1 MNKDG
6 DVLKIKRKPEWM
18 RIKIQGGEKA
28 AEVRNLISDLHLN
41 TVCSEANCPNR
52 MECFEARTATFMI
65 LGSRCTRNCNFCD
78 VIHGTPDMVDK
89 EEPAHIGE
97 AVRRLGLKHAVV
109 TSVTRD
115 DLPDEGATQFR
126 DVIREIRKKNPGTTV
141 EVLIPDLHGK
151 EEFMDII
158 YDEKPDVL
166 NHNIE
171 TVPSLYKKVRPGAK
185 FERSLKVLD
194 YAKKKGLVTKTGIMV
209 GLGETEEEM
218 IETFKALR
226 EIDVNMLTIGQY
238 LRPSLDHLEV
248 EEYVPPEQFDKY
260 KEIAL
265 DMGFKEVASGPFVR
279 SSYKAKAI
287 KLDE

>member
-1 MNKDG
+1 MK
-6 DVLKIKRKPEWM
+6 KKPEWM
-18 RIKIQGGEKA
+18 KIKIQGGNKA
-28 AEVRNLISDLHLN
+28 AEVRNLISDLNLN

-78 VIHGTPDMVDK
+78 VIHGTPDMVNK
-89 EEPAHIGE
+89 EEPANIGE

-126 DVIREIRKKNPGTTV
+126 DVIREIRKKNPDTTV

-171 TVPSLYKKVRPGAK
+171 TVPSLYEKVRPGADFK
-185 FERSLKVLD
+185 RSLKVLD

-248 EEYVPPEQFDKY
+248 EEYVTPEQFDKY
-260 KEIAL
+260 KKVAL
-265 DMGFKEVASGPFVR
+265 EMGFAEVASGPFVR
-279 SSYKAKAI
+279 SSYKARAI

>member
-1 MNKDG
+1 M
-6 DVLKIKRKPEWM
+6 KIKRKPEWM

-52 MECFEARTATFMI
+52 MECFESKTATFMI
-65 LGSRCTRNCNFCD
+65 LGSKCTRNCNFCD

-89 EEPAHIGE
+89 DEPAHIGE

-126 DVIREIRKKNPGTTV
+126 DVIREIRKKNPDTTV

-151 EEFMDII
+151 EEYMDII

-185 FERSLKVLD
+185 FDRSLKVLD
-194 YAKKKGLVTKTGIMV
+194 YAKKRGLVTKTGIMV

-248 EEYVPPEQFDKY
+248 EEYVTPAQFDKY

-265 DMGFKEVASGPFVR
+265 DMGFKEVESGPFVR

>member
-1 MNKDG
+1 MID
-6 DVLKIKRKPEWM
+6 LKIKKKPEWM
-18 RIKIQGGEKA
+18 KIKIQGGNKA
-28 AEVRNLISDLHLN
+28 AEVRNLISDLNLN

-78 VIHGTPDMVDK
+78 VIHGTPDMVNK
-89 EEPAHIGE
+89 EEPANIGE

-126 DVIREIRKKNPGTTV
+126 DVIREIRKKNPDTTV

-171 TVPSLYKKVRPGAK
+171 TVPSLYEKVRPGADFK
-185 FERSLKVLD
+185 RSLKVLD

-248 EEYVPPEQFDKY
+248 EEYVTPEQFDKY
-260 KEIAL
+260 KKVAL
-265 DMGFKEVASGPFVR
+265 EMGFAEVASGPFVR
-279 SSYKAKAI
+279 SSYKARAI

>member
-1 MNKDG
+1 M
-6 DVLKIKRKPEWM
+6 KIKRKPEWM

-52 MECFEARTATFMI
+52 MECFESKTATFMI

-89 EEPAHIGE
+89 DEPAHIGE

-126 DVIREIRKKNPGTTV
+126 DVIREIRKKNPDTTV

-151 EEFMDII
+151 EEYMDII
-158 YDEKPDVL
+158 YNEKPDVL

-185 FERSLKVLD
+185 FDRSLKVLD
-194 YAKKKGLVTKTGIMV
+194 YAKKRGLVTKTGIMV

-248 EEYVPPEQFDKY
+248 EEYVTPEQFDKY

-265 DMGFKEVASGPFVR
+265 GMGFKEVASGPFVR

>member
-1 MNKDG
+1 M
-6 DVLKIKRKPEWM
+6 KIKKKPEWM
-18 RIKIQGGEKA
+18 KIKIQGGNKA
-28 AEVRNLISDLHLN
+28 AEVRNLISDLNLN

-78 VIHGTPDMVDK
+78 VIHGTPDMVNK
-89 EEPAHIGE
+89 EEPANIGE

-126 DVIREIRKKNPGTTV
+126 DVIREIRKKNPDTTV

-171 TVPSLYKKVRPGAK
+171 TVPSLYEKVRPGADFK
-185 FERSLKVLD
+185 RSLKVLD

-248 EEYVPPEQFDKY
+248 EEYVTPEQFDKY
-260 KEIAL
+260 KKVAL
-265 DMGFKEVASGPFVR
+265 EMGFAEVASGPFVR
-279 SSYKAKAI
+279 SSYKARAI

>member
-1 MNKDG
+1 MKFQ
-6 DVLKIKRKPEWM
+6 KKPDWL
-18 RIKIQGGEKA
+18 RIKVQGGNKA
-28 AEVRNLISDLHLN
+28 AEVRNLISDLNLN
-41 TVCSEANCPNR
+41 TVCSEANCPNK
-52 MECFEARTATFMI
+52 MECFEAKTATFMI

-78 VIHGTPDMVDK
+78 VIHGTPDMVNK
-89 EEPAHIGE
+89 EEASNVAE

-115 DLPDEGATQFR
+115 DLPDEGASQFR
-126 DVIREIRKKNPGTTV
+126 DVIVEIRKKNPETTV

-151 EEFMDII
+151 EEYMDII
-158 YDEKPDVL
+158 YDVKPDVL

-171 TVPSLYKKVRPGAK
+171 TVPSLYKKVRPGAV

-238 LRPSLDHLEV
+238 LRPSIDHLEV
-248 EEYVPPEQFDKY
+248 EEYVPLEQFERY

-265 DMGFKEVASGPFVR
+265 DMGFLEVASGPFVR

-287 KLDE
+287 KVDE

>member
-1 MNKDG
+1 M
-6 DVLKIKRKPEWM
+6 KIKRKPEWM
-18 RIKIQGGEKA
+18 KIKIQGGEKA
-28 AEVRNLISDLHLN
+28 AEVRNLISDLNLN

-52 MECFEARTATFMI
+52 MECFESRTATFMI
-65 LGSRCTRNCNFCD
+65 LGSKCTRNCNFCD

-89 EEPAHIGE
+89 DEPAHIGE

-126 DVIREIRKKNPGTTV
+126 DVIREIRKKNPDTTV

-171 TVPSLYKKVRPGAK
+171 TVPSLYKKVRPGAN
-185 FERSLKVLD
+185 FDRSLKVLD

-248 EEYVPPEQFDKY
+248 EEYVTPEQFDKY

>member
-1 MNKDG
+1 MK
-6 DVLKIKRKPEWM
+6 
-18 RIKIQGGEKA
+18 IKIQGGEKA
-28 AEVRNLISDLHLN
+28 AEVRNLISDLNLN

-52 MECFEARTATFMI
+52 MECFESRTATFMI

-89 EEPAHIGE
+89 DEPAHIGE

-126 DVIREIRKKNPGTTV
+126 DVIREIRKKNPDTTV

-185 FERSLKVLD
+185 FDRSLKVLD
-194 YAKKKGLVTKTGIMV
+194 YAKKRGLVTKTGIMV

-248 EEYVPPEQFDKY
+248 EEYVTPEQFDKY

>member
-1 MNKDG
+1 M
-6 DVLKIKRKPEWM
+6 KRKPEWM

-171 TVPSLYKKVRPGAK
+171 TVPSLYKKVRPGAN

-248 EEYVPPEQFDKY
+248 EEYITPEQFDKY